1 MPTRTFACGRHAH
14 TRIQIPLAHLVL
26 NRFDWFQLRCVAMYV
41 NTSFGYLWD
50 VLCCFERLVGDDVS
64 SPSDF
69 FNQVRDFCW
78 SALRCKIPDK
88 IPTKNQR
95 NRKNRKINERNKQEI
110 EQNSPKELISTSWLR
125 MIYFIYNHVW
135 ALDTEITFIAFR
147 IIWIYCNR
155 VSTTAYIE
163 TWNRVWAWC
172 PHGFEKSRKLSHFFA
187 VCATPTFFGIRIF

>member
-1 MPTRTFACGRHAH
+1 MDGVFGFVLIVWLISKCRLLRTFGVRLCLFTGQH
-14 TRIQIPLAHLVL
+14 
-26 NRFDWFQLRCVAMYV
+26 
-41 NTSFGYLWD
+41 FGAK
-50 VLCCFERLVGDDVS
+50 S
-64 SPSDF
+64 
-69 FNQVRDFCW
+69 
-78 SALRCKIPDK
+78 CKIPDK

-135 ALDTEITFIAFR
+135 ALDTEITFTAFR
-147 IIWIYCNR
+147 IIWMFCNR

-187 VCATPTFFGIRIF
+187 VWAPRPHFSVYGY